1 MFILNTAIPDLFEKG
16 CKTKSSTRFLTAL
29 VRFAEIKL
37 SAMSGEVGAVSPFF
51 FFQHTAML
59 LLSPNTIRVSMLSIS
74 KYFFKPTL
82 ILFQG
87 GFVLSHDFMPV
98 KKEETVRKA

>member
-1 MFILNTAIPDLFEKG
+1 
-16 CKTKSSTRFLTAL
+16 
-29 VRFAEIKL
+29 
-37 SAMSGEVGAVSPFF
+37 MSGEVAAVSPFF
-51 FFQHTAML
+51 VQHTAML